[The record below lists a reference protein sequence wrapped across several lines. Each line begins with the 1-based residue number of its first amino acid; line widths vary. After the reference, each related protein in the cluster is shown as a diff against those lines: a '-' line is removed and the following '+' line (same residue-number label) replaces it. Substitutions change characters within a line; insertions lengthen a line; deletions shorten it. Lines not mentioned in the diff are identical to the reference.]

1 MGHYGP
7 YDPPVREIDSRQTV
21 IIDHQNEFSTLDVS
35 SSSLI
40 WTDVD
45 SLPKTYNWAYEN
57 MLFTL
62 TDSDT
67 TIEYHVTELTSQTFV
82 FFIKDFRT
90 YNDSTDFVAYEEFEY
105 VYHLD
110 KVNN

>member
-1 MGHYGP
+1 
-7 YDPPVREIDSRQTV
+7 
-21 IIDHQNEFSTLDVS
+21 
-35 SSSLI
+35 
-40 WTDVD
+40 
-45 SLPKTYNWAYEN
+45 

-62 TDSDT
+62 TDTDT
-67 TIEYHVTELTSQTFV
+67 TLEYHVTELTSQTFV

-110 KVNN
+110 KVNNWYLHFFEIMALVFAGAFFILKLIISLFLPPIYAH